1 MDGGGM
7 ETDMERQRHKRK
19 ESFSILLTSNTG
31 GNSRQFHLS
40 VFWVRLFFSLFFLLC
55 IAAIA
60 MAVLYSNGSKR
71 QEALRVQIREQ
82 EQRLKELEAEM
93 DELEEEKVTLVMANE
108 ELQKAEEEQKELLD
122 AVPEKDTSIPTLYPY
137 SGTGILISSYTADQ
151 QYLAINARPGG
162 NVVAAGDGKVITVGS
177 DETYPSIIEVDH
189 GGGYI
194 TRYLCR
200 RGADIKLQEGA
211 QVKAGDALYAI
222 TDEDTELNYQVI
234 FEGEAIDPLTVI
246 EAKG

>member
-1 MDGGGM
+1 
-7 ETDMERQRHKRK
+7 MERQRHKRK

-40 VFWVRLFFSLFFLLC
+40 VFWVRLFFGLFFLLC
-55 IAAIA
+55 AVAIA
-60 MAVLYSNGSKR
+60 MAVLYSNGYR
-71 QEALRVQIREQ
+71 EQEALRGQLKEQ
-82 EQRLKELEAEM
+82 EQRVKELEAER
-93 DELEEEKVTLVMANE
+93 DQLNEEKMTLMSANE
-108 ELQKAEEEQKELLD
+108 ELQKAEAEKEELLD
-122 AVPEKDTSIPTLYPY
+122 AVPEKNTAVPALYPY
-137 SGTGILISSYTADQ
+137 SGTGILISSYTEEQ
-151 QYLAINARPGG
+151 PYLAINARPGG

-177 DETYPSIIEVDH
+177 DETYPSIIEVEH
-189 GGGYI
+189 GEGYI

-200 RGADIKLQEGA
+200 HSADVKLQEGA
-211 QVKAGDALYAI
+211 QVKAGDALYPI